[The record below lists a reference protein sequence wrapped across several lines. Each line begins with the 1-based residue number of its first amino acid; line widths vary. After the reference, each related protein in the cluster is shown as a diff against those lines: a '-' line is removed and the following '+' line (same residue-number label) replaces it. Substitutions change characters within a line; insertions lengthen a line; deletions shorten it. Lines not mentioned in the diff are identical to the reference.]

1 MSGDQAASL
10 IAGIM
15 CLVLVGSNLIV
26 RRLALGQTIKLAL
39 VWAAIFAVILF
50 GVSLLQ
56 SDDEEQ
62 FTTVPDPHRQFAALH
77 NVDYRVI

>member
-50 GVSLLQ
+50 GASLLQ
-56 SDDEEQ
+56 SNDEQ
-62 FTTVPDPHRQFAALH
+62 QSTASPQLPHALQALH